1 MTKQIETVIA
11 QFQAELVLALRVKT
25 SVAFE
30 TGRERWS
37 LGYFAS
43 NNFGM
48 DFNRVHEKLPRKFKV
63 HASCQLSSFLIIDD
77 K

>member
-11 QFQAELVLALRVKT
+11 QLQAELVLALRVET

-30 TGRERWS
+30 AGRERWS
-37 LGYFAS
+37 LRYFAS

-48 DFNRVHEKLPRKFKV
+48 DFKRVHENSPQGHSARAMPAFELFNR
-63 HASCQLSSFLIIDD
+63 
-77 K
+77 

>member
-1 MTKQIETVIA
+1 MTKQVETVIA
-11 QFQAELVLALRVKT
+11 QFQAELVFALRMET

-37 LGYFAS
+37 LRYFAS

-48 DFNRVHEKLPRKFKV
+48 DFKRVHENSP
-63 HASCQLSSFLIIDD
+63 
-77 K
+77 